1 MKAMITTKFLLFIVL
16 AVIFIALL
24 FYFLYLIKVGGMD
37 LIERKMYLLKNLIIW
52 NKNLNT

>member
-1 MKAMITTKFLLFIVL
+1 MKAMTTTKFLLFIML

-37 LIERKMYLLKNLIIW
+37 LIEGKMYLLKNLIIW